1 MLGAAR
7 LSRLMCCLMAFAAC
21 APATASSIGT
31 QQPAA
36 TLAKVYYWRARAGKL
51 EEYNRYVREVAEPID
66 LAAQRQGAFLSVTTF
81 VARDTLSP
89 WTHMRVFLL
98 RDSTQLAGLSAALA
112 RAGEQLEPDSAK
124 RRLRGEY
131 SATLRDRVG
140 DATLEVLK

>member
-1 MLGAAR
+1 MLPAAR
-7 LSRLMCCLMAFAAC
+7 VSRLVCCLMAVAGC
-21 APATASSIGT
+21 APATASSVTT
-31 QQPAA
+31 QEPAA

-98 RDSTQLAGLSAALA
+98 RDSTQLTGLSAALA

-124 RRLRGEY
+124 RRVRGEY

-140 DATLEVLK
+140 DATLEVLL

>member
-7 LSRLMCCLMAFAAC
+7 VSRLVCCLMAFAAC
-21 APATASSIGT
+21 APATESSVST

-36 TLAKVYYWRARAGKL
+36 ALAKVYYWRARAGKL
-51 EEYNRYVREVAEPID
+51 EEYNRYVREFAEPID
-66 LAAQRQGAFLSVTTF
+66 RAAQRQGAFLLVTTF
-81 VARDTLSP
+81 VARDTVSP

-124 RRLRGEY
+124 RRVRGEY

-140 DATLEVLK
+140 DATLEVLR